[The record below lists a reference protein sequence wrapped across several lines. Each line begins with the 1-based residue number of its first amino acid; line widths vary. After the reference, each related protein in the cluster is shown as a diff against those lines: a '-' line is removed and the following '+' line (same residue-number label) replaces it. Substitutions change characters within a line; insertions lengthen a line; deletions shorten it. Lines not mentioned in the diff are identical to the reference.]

1 MYINIYT
8 YDDDDDDDDD
18 DDHHHHLQI
27 YTNISISNDLRRV
40 YVCMYILYVIDNA
53 TDLIIFTDI
62 QLFNCYLIL
71 STSSYISLSS
81 YLSICIRL
89 H

>member
-8 YDDDDDDDDD
+8 YDDAAAADDDDD
-18 DDHHHHLQI
+18 HLQI
-27 YTNISISNDLRRV
+27 YTNISSNNDLRRV
-40 YVCMYILYVIDNA
+40 YICMYILYVIDDA